1 MAAGQRDP
9 QQRQADQHGR
19 QRDER
24 QQKGFNAR
32 HKTRIRNQSTECRL
46 IRNARMQGTRNP
58 EERGVLLHAAVTRG
72 ERNAADGYLST
83 AG

>member
-1 MAAGQRDP
+1 MLAAHRL
-9 QQRQADQHGR
+9 
-19 QRDER
+19 
-24 QQKGFNAR
+24 F
-32 HKTRIRNQSTECRL
+32 RNIQ
-46 IRNARMQGTRNP
+46 MQGTRNP